1 MPLQSALPLSGFF
14 EEIIQALILHIPLTP
29 LARSAALCALPDVLV
44 RPPSGLAGGGLA
56 PVNINE
62 IRQAGGRGSQFIH
75 IKKRRQADGRPVSL
89 SLAMPRLTISVW
101 MAHMRSLLSY
111 VRPLGN
117 CSCPNTEGCLISLQ

>member
-1 MPLQSALPLSGFF
+1 MRPSLSGFF

-44 RPPSGLAGGGLA
+44 RPPSGLAVGGLA

-75 IKKRRQADGRPVSL
+75 IKKRRQEGTRQTGL
-89 SLAMPRLTISVW
+89 SLWPCQGPPSLCLDSSYEESPRMSILLEIVLVLT
-101 MAHMRSLLSY
+101 
-111 VRPLGN
+111 
-117 CSCPNTEGCLISLQ
+117 